1 MSAANAPLA
10 ILLIEDCAED
20 VQSIRNMLGEAGAAV
35 ELIIVETV
43 SDGMQRISAGGI
55 DVVLLDLH
63 LPCESK
69 TSPVTAFHHVAPHVP
84 ILVISDIE
92 TDSIALDAVQAGAQD
107 CLFKSRL
114 AGHWLWRAL
123 RYAVERQALEEQ
135 LRRSQKMQAIG
146 QLAGGVAHDF
156 NNLLTVING
165 RAQLALEKME
175 RNVSAQSDVELIYQT
190 GQRAA
195 VLTQQLLAFSRRQVL
210 RPEILSLNAV
220 VRGIEPVLRG
230 SLPETLNFEL
240 KLAENI
246 PPMRADRG
254 QLDQVLVNLVVN
266 ARDAMA
272 FGGTLTIETSNAD
285 MAGDAM
291 SVGAVK
297 PHRAHDSGIIHVK
310 TLSGRSYVRLAVH
323 DTGCGM
329 DAETLSRAF
338 EPFFTTKEQGK
349 GTGLGLAT
357 VYGIVRQSGGHIE
370 INSERNKG
378 TSVIIYLPCAE
389 GVSKAEISSKILPAV
404 TKGGETILLVEDED
418 DVRELICDVLQMK
431 GYTVFASA
439 HGNQALDI
447 CRTQPRQIDL
457 MVTDVIMPGMNGP
470 DLAAAVLLQRPG
482 MRVLF
487 MSGYTGES
495 VAEQKLMEKGAP
507 FIQKPFKTMEFIQK
521 IRAILDADVPA

>member
-1 MSAANAPLA
+1 MSAANAPLS
-10 ILLIEDCAED
+10 ILLIEDCAAD
-20 VQSIRNMLGEAGAAV
+20 VQAIRSMLDEAGAAA
-35 ELIIVETV
+35 ELIVVGTV
-43 SDGMQRISAGGI
+43 DEGLHRVAVGGI

-63 LPCESK
+63 VPCAKE
-69 TSPVTAFHHVAPHVP
+69 TSLVTAFHQSAPHIP
-84 ILVISDIE
+84 ILVVSDVE
-92 TDSIALDAVQAGAQD
+92 TDSVALDAVQAGAQD
-107 CLFKSRL
+107 CLFKSKL

-175 RNVSAQSDVELIYQT
+175 RKVSAQADVELIYQT

-230 SLPETLNFEL
+230 SLPETLSFEL

-246 PPMRADRG
+246 QPMRADRG
-254 QLDQVLVNLVVN
+254 QLEQVLVNLVVN
-266 ARDAMA
+266 ARDAMT
-272 FGGTLTIETSNAD
+272 FGGTLTIETSNAA
-285 MAGDAM
+285 MAGDAI
-291 SVGAVK
+291 SIGALK
-297 PHRAHDSGIIHVK
+297 PHRAHDSGIINIK
-310 TLSGRSYVRLAVH
+310 TLSGKSYVRLSVR

-329 DAETLSRAF
+329 DSETLSRAF

-370 INSERNKG
+370 LSSEVNKG
-378 TSVIIYLPCAE
+378 TSVTIYLPCAE
-389 GVSKAEISSKILPAV
+389 GVSNAEHSSKVLPAV

-418 DVRELICDVLQMK
+418 DVRELICDVLLTK
-431 GYTVFASA
+431 GYTVFASEDGK
-439 HGNQALDI
+439 HALEI
-447 CRTQPRQIDL
+447 CRTQTGQIDL
-457 MVTDVIMPGMNGP
+457 MVTDVIMPGMSGP
-470 DLAAAVLLQRPG
+470 ELAAAVHLQRPHL
-482 MRVLF
+482 RVLF
-487 MSGYTGES
+487 MSGYTGDS
-495 VAEQKLMEKGAP
+495 VAEQKLMERGAP

-521 IRAILDADVPA
+521 VRSVLDEDGA